1 MTSQVHPVAKRE
13 KKNLVQVASD
23 DAPEHPV
30 TGGQRDAAA
39 AVTKVPWW
47 PAYCLYI
54 FQDGRTIK
62 QPMEK
67 IKINKFPVMFVSQM
81 HWRWIIF
88 KKKIY
93 I

>member
-1 MTSQVHPVAKRE
+1 MAKRE

-30 TGGQRDAAA
+30 TGGQRDAAAAA

-67 IKINKFPVMFVSQM
+67 IKLINSL
-81 HWRWIIF
+81 
-88 KKKIY
+88 
-93 I
+93 